1 MPKSPARGRA
11 KSARTPA
18 TPKIPLDVS
27 GRPTRLRQV
36 DLDTF
41 FRPRTV
47 AVIGATD
54 APRRPATGMW
64 RKLRAWAE
72 VFGATVTPVNPGRT
86 ELDGLTCYPTIADVP
101 GGPVDLAVILVGDSV
116 PAFEQVAATKAKF
129 AVIFGAGFAEVGGD
143 GVERQRHLA
152 ELVAASDTHLL
163 GPNTN
168 LNAFETFDESNPG
181 QRLALITQSG
191 HQGRPV
197 FQSQDV
203 GFAMSHWAPCGNEV
217 DLEFA
222 DFANWFAAQPRT
234 GAIAAYVEGFK
245 EGRTVQLAAD
255 AAMSRGVPI
264 VAVKVGKTDE
274 GRSMAASHTG
284 HLTGS
289 DRVIDGVFR
298 QYGIV
303 RVDGLDE
310 LTELSAAFCR
320 TVAPRKGRA
329 AERRVCVYSISG
341 GTGAHMA
348 DLCAEAGLALPE
360 LSAKTRKELR
370 SHIPDYLRVSNPVDS
385 GGAPSGDERGR
396 KILDA
401 IVADPNID
409 AVIVPITGALAS
421 MSDRFTRDLVDVQ
434 KTTTKPIFVV
444 WGSPLFE
451 DSYSEVLAPGGV
463 PVFRTFRNCV
473 RAAGAWFDYW
483 DAQQRWTSPF
493 ASPATRRGAGAP
505 KVRGLLEGVEP
516 GGALSEFDSKAVL
529 AAYGIPVTRDVL
541 CDSSAAAVRA
551 AKEITADTGRPVV
564 MKIASAD
571 IAHKSDLGLV
581 RLGVEGAAAVRRTYD
596 EFLAIAKR
604 KARGATI
611 DGVLVCETA
620 PGPAD
625 GGVETMVGM
634 SQDDLFGPAIAF
646 GLGGTL
652 VEVFDDV
659 AIRVPPFDK
668 AEAERMIAD
677 TKVSQILA
685 GVRGAKPAKISAVV
699 DVLVK
704 LQRLALDFADEI
716 GEIDVNP
723 LVVTPTGAVALDAL
737 VIRAR

>member
-1 MPKSPARGRA
+1 M
-11 KSARTPA
+11 
-18 TPKIPLDVS
+18 S
-27 GRPTRLRQV
+27 GRPTRLRGV

-41 FRPRTV
+41 FRPKRV
-47 AVIGATD
+47 VVIGASDT
-54 APRRPATGMW
+54 ARRPATNMW

-72 VFGATVTPVNPGRT
+72 VFGATVAPVNPGRT
-86 ELDGLTCYPTIADVP
+86 ELDGLTCYPSIGDVP
-101 GGPVDLAVILVGDSV
+101 GGPADLAVILVNDSL
-116 PAFEQVAATKAKF
+116 PAFAEAAAAKAKF
-129 AVIFGAGFAEVGGD
+129 AVIFGAGFAEVGGA
-143 GVERQRHLA
+143 GVERQRQLA

-181 QRLALITQSG
+181 RRLALITQSG

-222 DFANWFAAQPRT
+222 DFANWFSAQPAT

-264 VAVKVGKTDE
+264 VAVKVGKTDA

-298 QYGIV
+298 QYGVV

-320 TVAPRKGRA
+320 TVAPRRGRA
-329 AERRVCVYSISG
+329 AQRRVCVYSISG

-348 DLCAEAGLALPE
+348 DLCADAGLTLPE
-360 LSAKTRKELR
+360 LTAKTRKELR
-370 SHIPDYLRVSNPVDS
+370 SYIPDYLRVSNPVDS
-385 GGAPSGDERGR
+385 GGPPSGDERGR

-421 MSDRFTRDLVDVQ
+421 MSDRFTQDLVDVAR
-434 KTTTKPIFVV
+434 TTTKPVFVV

-451 DSYSEVLAPGGV
+451 DSYSKVLAPGGV

-473 RAAGAWFDYW
+473 RAAGAWFEYW
-483 DAQQRWTSPF
+483 ETQERWTSPF
-493 ASPATRRGAGAP
+493 AKPVTRKAAGAAQ
-505 KVRGLLEGVEP
+505 VAALLEGVKP

-541 CDSSAAAVRA
+541 CDSAAAAVRA
-551 AKEITADTGRPVV
+551 AKTITAASGQPVV
-564 MKIASAD
+564 MKIASPD

-581 RLGVEGAAAVRRTYD
+581 RLGIEGAAGVRRTY
-596 EFLAIAKR
+596 EELLAMAKR

-634 SQDDLFGPAIAF
+634 SHDDLFGPAIAF

-659 AIRVPPFDK
+659 AIRVPPFDQ
-668 AEAERMIAD
+668 AEAARMIAD
-677 TKVSQILA
+677 TRVSQILA
-685 GVRGAKPAKISAVV
+685 GQRGAKPAKVSAVV

-704 LQRLALDFADEI
+704 LQRLALDFADDI
-716 GEIDVNP
+716 AEIDVNP
-723 LVVTPTGAVALDAL
+723 LVVTPSGAVALDAL
-737 VIRAR
+737 VIRSR